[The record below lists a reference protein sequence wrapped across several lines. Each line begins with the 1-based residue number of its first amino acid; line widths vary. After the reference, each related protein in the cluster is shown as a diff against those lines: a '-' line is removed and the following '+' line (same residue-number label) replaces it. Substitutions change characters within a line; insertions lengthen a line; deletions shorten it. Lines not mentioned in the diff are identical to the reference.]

1 MTLSTLLILTVCRTR
16 DGYEIRLSLCGSVV
30 EHLSVDSEGLR
41 FDSSR
46 GLLMGTPHEVSRRIW
61 WIARFSREW
70 RGDQLSLT
78 EYKGGAV
85 ER

>member
-16 DGYEIRLSLCGSVV
+16 DRYEIRLSLCGSVV
-30 EHLSVDSEGLR
+30 EHLSVDSECLR

-46 GLLMGTPHEVSRRIW
+46 GLLTGTPHADSRRIW
-61 WIARFSREW
+61 WIARFSGERS
-70 RGDQLSLT
+70 GDQLSLT

>member
-1 MTLSTLLILTVCRTR
+1 MTLSTLLILTVRRTR
-16 DGYEIRLSLCGSVV
+16 DRYESLCGSVV

-46 GLLMGTPHEVSRRIW
+46 GLLTGTPHEVSRRIW